1 MIYCPLCYQPGAQRQ
16 FSGRDRVHGIPG
28 EFSIY
33 HCEYCQAYF
42 IQPWL
47 TMQELLRY
55 YPEDYGRFRHGES
68 LQRKRHDD
76 WRRFI
81 LEHHYGYPSQSRLR
95 KSRAARIAAR
105 VLSWVAAKGVIPY
118 RGSGRVL
125 DIGTGGGSYLFRLK
139 QWGWS
144 TFGVEPSE
152 TGYQRARSLG
162 LNVFHGTLEAAGF
175 PDSFFDVVRLSNV
188 LEHLPN
194 PRATFEEIYRILRPD
209 GLVYVTVPNTDSMV
223 FRLFRENWYAIDVPR
238 HVISYSP
245 KTLKTLAELTG
256 FTIQDQDFSAGPFN
270 FVRSI
275 RYLLEAQKDRYPSWL
290 RRINWEHSK
299 FIRRAL
305 RPFFF
310 LVDSAGHGDFV
321 HATLLKKA
329 RLVPE
334 IYPAVTSLADA
345 ISGNLA
351 LARDPARENPDHPAA
366 TYLAGNRARSQSR
379 S

>member
-47 TMQELLRY
+47 TAQELLQY

-68 LQRKRHDD
+68 FQRKRHDD

-81 LEHHYGYPSQSRLR
+81 LEYHYGYPSKSHLRSSRV
-95 KSRAARIAAR
+95 ARIAAR
-105 VLSWVAAKGVIPY
+105 MLSWVTAKGVIPY

-139 QWGWS
+139 QWGWT

-152 TGYQRARSLG
+152 TGYRRARSLG

-175 PDSFFDVVRLSNV
+175 PDNFFDVVRLSNV

-194 PRATFEEIYRILRPD
+194 PRATFEEINRILRAD
-209 GLVYVTVPNTDSMV
+209 GLIYVTVPNTDSMV

-245 KTLKTLAELTG
+245 KTLGTLAEFTG
-256 FTIQDQDFSAGPFN
+256 FTIENQNFSAGPFN
-270 FVRSI
+270 FVRSV

-290 RRINWEHSK
+290 GRIDWEHSK
-299 FIRRAL
+299 LIRRLL
-305 RPFFF
+305 RPLFF
-310 LVDSAGHGDFV
+310 LVDSAGYGDFV
-321 HATLLKKA
+321 HVTLVK
-329 RLVPE
+329 RTRFGSE
-334 IYPAVTSLADA
+334 NYPALTSLADA
-345 ISGNLA
+345 ISGKLA
-351 LARDPARENPDHPAA
+351 LTRDPARENLSRPPAIYPA
-366 TYLAGNRARSQSR
+366 ENRVRGLNR
-379 S
+379 N